1 MKRRLLARR
10 PSPAMVVALVALS
23 SSMVGGAAAATLIDG
38 GDIRNGTVGTKDI
51 TNGGVTK
58 KDIKRNAV
66 RTKHVQNGT
75 LLEDDF
81 APGEIPGTGPQGLQ
95 GPEGPKGDK
104 GDDGADGTNGTNGTN
119 GATNVTTRVATQSLA
134 ANDRAT
140 LTKDCNA
147 GEKAVGGGYAIANS
161 PEPEVFYVE
170 GGPSPATDGSTPT
183 GWTNVFNI
191 DNIPHTVTTFV
202 VCAAP

>member
-1 MKRRLLARR
+1 MKKRLLARR

-23 SSMVGGAAAATLIDG
+23 SSLVGGAAAATLVTSA
-38 GDIRNGTVGTKDI
+38 DIQNGAVSTKDI
-51 TNGGVTK
+51 KNGGVTK

-66 RTKHVQNGT
+66 RGKHVKNGS
-75 LLEDDF
+75 LASDDF
-81 APGEIPGTGPQGLQ
+81 APGEFPGTGPQ
-95 GPEGPKGDK
+95 GPKGDK
-104 GDDGADGTNGTNGTN
+104 GDPGQDGADGTDGTDGAN

-140 LTKDCNA
+140 LTKNCNA

-183 GWTNVFNI
+183 GWTNVFDIN
-191 DNIPHTVTTFV
+191 NIPHTVTTFV